1 MTALACLDA
10 PDLEARVLDFAL
22 LLRRGRV
29 DIRAEE
35 RTDSVIGQLEL
46 VDEQLRGDLLRAAL
60 LRPADLYFASN
71 CFPLGR
77 VGLNRRLLDG
87 Y

>member
-46 VDEQLRGDLLRAAL
+46 VDEQLRGDLL
-60 LRPADLYFASN
+60 
-71 CFPLGR
+71 
-77 VGLNRRLLDG
+77 
-87 Y
+87 